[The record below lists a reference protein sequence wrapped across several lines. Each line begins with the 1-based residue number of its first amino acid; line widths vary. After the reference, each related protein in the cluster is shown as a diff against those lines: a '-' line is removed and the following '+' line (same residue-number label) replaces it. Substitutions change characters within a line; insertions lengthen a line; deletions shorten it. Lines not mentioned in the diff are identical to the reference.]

1 MCLKT
6 TEVFRKEGME
16 VMKGRRKVCFW
27 PHICIKKIH
36 RCVFLH
42 MSHHGKVEASQ
53 WLQIHL
59 VWHLLADVERKGC
72 RNGLAETESELGILT
87 QVSVSG

>member
-1 MCLKT
+1 
-6 TEVFRKEGME
+6 
-16 VMKGRRKVCFW
+16 
-27 PHICIKKIH
+27 
-36 RCVFLH
+36 